1 MLWFSKKRST
11 EPRKQ
16 LPSAD
21 GVRSKGQ
28 SLDYDRHTLYSLGKV
43 ISVKPS
49 EMFEIKSDP
58 EGYYV
63 ITAGYPTLRLN
74 DQIDIQSMREGEW
87 ISTLMISAPGHHIL
101 SLKSHEG
108 FKLAYLSNTSMKS
121 IDARLKFDIDKELN
135 ELTRQI
141 KNYIN
146 NIELFNNSIDGYVR
160 LSLKQQRRLILSQ
173 YESSN
178 FIRAAMDEVER
189 LPAITQKFIG
199 LSLSSSISNAE
210 ITEYIK
216 NNPSLA
222 TEVLKIV
229 NSSYHGLQKKVSD
242 VNYAV
247 LYLGLGQIF
256 QIIISAN
263 LQGIARKS
271 SLLSDI
277 CSHSIIISN
286 VAGLLSARRDKRVS
300 PVVSTIGILH
310 DVGELF
316 KSLIKEKH
324 KGLDVLVDQLS
335 GPKLGSMLLAKWG
348 IPEPICKAVELHEQ
362 CDFTLP
368 NEFDADI
375 RHNVAYLYVS
385 HRICSFID
393 NDSLPADPL
402 TRAYISSI
410 GFEDMTLEQLVR
422 RWLLPELRA
431 NTNKMPIEVQVFF
444 SI

>member
-1 MLWFSKKRST
+1 MLWFFKRRST
-11 EPRKQ
+11 EPGKE
-16 LPSAD
+16 PPAAD
-21 GVRSKGQ
+21 GVGSKGH
-28 SLDYDRHTLYSLGKV
+28 SVDYDRHTLYNLGKV

-49 EMFEIKSDP
+49 EIFEIKSDP

-63 ITAGYPTLRLN
+63 ITTGYPTLRLN
-74 DQIDIQSMREGEW
+74 DQIDIKPMKEGEW
-87 ISTLMISAPGHHIL
+87 ISTLMISASGHHSL
-101 SLKSHEG
+101 SLKSRDG
-108 FKLAYLSNTSMKS
+108 FKLAYLSNISIKS
-121 IDARLKFDIDKELN
+121 VDTRIKSEIDKEVK
-135 ELTRQI
+135 ELVRQV
-141 KNYIN
+141 KGYIDN
-146 NIELFNNSIDGYVR
+146 LELFNNRIDSYVR
-160 LSLKQQRRLILSQ
+160 SSFRHKHLLVLNQ

-178 FIRAAMDEVER
+178 FIRAAMDEVVS
-189 LPAITQKFIG
+189 LPTITQKFIG

-210 ITEYIK
+210 IIEYIK

-229 NSSYHGLQKKVSD
+229 NSSYHGLHKKVSD

-256 QIIISAN
+256 QIIISSS
-263 LQGIARKS
+263 LQGIGGKS

-286 VAGLLSARRDKRVS
+286 VAGLLSARRDKRMS

-316 KSLIKEKH
+316 KSLIQEKH

-335 GPKLGSMLLAKWG
+335 GPKLGSMLLAKWEL
-348 IPEPICKAVELHEQ
+348 PEPIYKAVELQEQ

-375 RHNVAYLYVS
+375 RHYVAYLYVS
-385 HRICSFID
+385 HRICSFI
-393 NDSLPADPL
+393 NNSGLPPDPL
-402 TRAYISSI
+402 TQAYISFI

-422 RWLLPELRA
+422 LWLLPELRA